1 MERFSIAGILK
12 DDGIMYYIDKNGKL
26 TTNLKEAKEHKNWG
40 YARNEIFNN
49 RYNEICLGW
58 FVFEQY
64 DDGSYQL
71 RDSKTTRFS
80 STKMD
85 KILANKTK
93 GEECSLFVKGGE
105 NYV

>member
-1 MERFSIAGILK
+1 MERTSIAAILK
-12 DDGIMYYIDKNGKL
+12 DDGIMYYLDKNGKL
-26 TTNLKEAKEHKNWG
+26 TTNIKEAKEHEDWG

-58 FVFEQY
+58 FVFEQD

-71 RDSKTTRFS
+71 RDSKTTRIS

-85 KILANKTK
+85 RILANEAKK
-93 GEECSLFVKGGE
+93 DNVRYL
-105 NYV
+105 